1 MKSILI
7 TGGARSGKSQF
18 AQQLAIEIGG
28 RVLFVATAEAKDE
41 DMRRRIEA
49 HRRSRPESWETLEVP
64 LGINGAFSQR
74 AEEAEAVVI
83 DCITMLVAN
92 IMLQNQSEASAE
104 ESALEE
110 IRILINQMDRM
121 AATFIIVTNEV
132 GLGLV
137 PDNALGR
144 RYRDCLGRVNQLLAR
159 RADEVYL
166 MVAGIPLRVKSI

>member
-18 AQQLAIEIGG
+18 AQKLAVEADG

-41 DMRRRIEA
+41 DMRLRIEA
-49 HRRSRPESWETLEVP
+49 HRKSRPAGWRTLEAP
-64 LGINGAFSQR
+64 LGVSEIIGR
-74 AEEAEAVVI
+74 HMGEAKIVVI

-92 IMLQNQSEASAE
+92 ILLRDQGEPFAE
-104 ESALEE
+104 ELALGE
-110 IRILINQMDRM
+110 IKALVGQMDKLE
-121 AATFIIVTNEV
+121 ATFILVSNEV

-144 RYRDCLGRVNQLLAR
+144 RYRDCLGRANQILAQH
-159 RADEVYL
+159 ADEVYL
-166 MVAGIPLRVKSI
+166 MVAGIPIRLK